1 MVKENINQADS
12 DHVIEQLY
20 VLTKVVD
27 SPEVVLANLQSL
39 EELAEESEFVHHQSK
54 LEPEDEPENI
64 VMLNFSTPK
73 SFVHKCELL
82 HVESENLKN
91 FAEIEPLVDDGPS
104 VIPLESNSLHEYKYQ
119 EMRKPTLTMPLEAAV
134 HVDPQPIDLTEEL
147 TQIQLENFCSNS
159 QNGELKKDV
168 LKDAD
173 VHSFHNKE
181 LKDSDENFVTVFTN
195 INLTHSFTVVE
206 REKALECSSR
216 TVKLAH
222 PFPKIPNFETI
233 TMLQVPED
241 TKDVKVGTL
250 IAVMAAEGEDWKTIE
265 IPAMDDDS
273 ISVASAPS
281 VTDTPTVIPVADH
294 GNYGPSVRLLL
305 ERYGLSADQVPAGGP
320 HGRLLKGDVLQAIK
334 EKNLQLKPLP
344 AGMVMSF
351 LNAGLKNNA
360 RSSTSG
366 CQQGR
371 TRLNF
376 GRLGTFPPPET
387 PKPAAATP
395 APPRAPISP
404 PIIGVSEDG
413 YDDIEVTNMRK
424 TIAKRLTQSK
434 SGIAHSYGTL
444 ECCLHNLLGLRKQFK
459 KEGMNISVNDFIIKA
474 VAVALTRCPEMNCTW
489 QGNQLVIANQAD
501 ISIAVATPLGLI
513 TPIVHGADTLGIE
526 DIATKVRDLAARARE
541 NKLKLDEF
549 QGGTFTISNLGML
562 GIREFS
568 AIINPPQCGILAV
581 GGSRLSVDESG
592 SPVTYMSATLSYDR
606 AGIDDNIAAIFLD
619 TLKQLLEDPT
629 TMILGTN
636 TSVNH
641 PLAALL

>member
-1 MVKENINQADS
+1 MATLGRTGVGWLSQNLYRIKLSRSSNLNYVYAAFFHNTSAFNAQGLPIKMPSLSPTMMEGTIIKWLKKEGDPIQPGD
-12 DHVIEQLY
+12 
-20 VLTKVVD
+20 VLCDIQTDKAVVSMD
-27 SPEVVLANLQSL
+27 T
-39 EELAEESEFVHHQSK
+39 
-54 LEPEDEPENI
+54 EDE
-64 VMLNFSTPK
+64 
-73 SFVHKCELL
+73 
-82 HVESENLKN
+82 
-91 FAEIEPLVDDGPS
+91 G
-104 VIPLESNSLHEYKYQ
+104 
-119 EMRKPTLTMPLEAAV
+119 TLA
-134 HVDPQPIDLTEEL
+134 
-147 TQIQLENFCSNS
+147 
-159 QNGELKKDV
+159 
-168 LKDAD
+168 
-173 VHSFHNKE
+173 
-181 LKDSDENFVTVFTN
+181 
-195 INLTHSFTVVE
+195 
-206 REKALECSSR
+206 
-216 TVKLAH
+216 
-222 PFPKIPNFETI
+222 KI
-233 TMLQVPED
+233 LVPED

-344 AGMVMSF
+344 AV
-351 LNAGLKNNA
+351 
-360 RSSTSG
+360 
-366 CQQGR
+366 
-371 TRLNF
+371 
-376 GRLGTFPPPET
+376 PPPET